1 MFYCKNTGSAS
12 ELELDQ
18 QLILFQTLKNYQK
31 RNHICTEKRNK
42 VSLDNFSDES
52 VDEFIRLILSE
63 KLTTLDDLNREL
75 KDS

>member
-1 MFYCKNTGSAS
+1 MFYWKNTGSAS

-31 RNHICTEKRNK
+31 RNHICTEKTNK

-52 VDEFIRLILSE
+52 VDEFIILILSE